1 MRRHHARSPRRVRA
15 TLQACAIA
23 TLRAGGNPTMCQRR
37 AGIAMLRAGGS
48 PVMCQRRA
56 ATAKLHR
63 HRNQE
68 RALRA
73 TARPQVGIDRRR
85 QDLGKAKGR
94 SLGKRRPTGNRRPA
108 TVIRK
113 WLAAAV
119 QRAAR
124 RSLRLQISA
133 WLAALCPHT
142 SLSNLLSVP
151 GYLQQRQRSRA
162 GL

>member
-1 MRRHHARSPRRVRA
+1 MRRHYARSPHRVRV
-15 TLQACAIA
+15 TLQARAIA
-23 TLRAGGNPTMCQRR
+23 TLRAGGSPTMCQRR
-37 AGIAMLRAGGS
+37 AG
-48 PVMCQRRA
+48 
-56 ATAKLHR
+56 TAKLHR

-73 TARPQVGIDRRR
+73 PARPQVGIDRRHL
-85 QDLGKAKGR
+85 DLGKAKDR

-119 QRAAR
+119 LRAAH

-133 WLAALCPHT
+133 WLAALYLHM
-142 SLSNLLSVP
+142 SLSNLLFAQ
-151 GYLQQRQRSRA
+151 GYLQQRQLSRA